1 MSAPSATSPPS
12 LARPTGSDLALM
24 AVGVLGVSTSGPLIA
39 ATLAPALAIAF
50 WRNALATAVMLPYA
64 LLRGRADLARLRGR
78 ELRLTLAAGA
88 LLAAHFATW
97 VPSLRY
103 TSVASST
110 ALVCMQAVWA
120 ALFARLAGERVP
132 GRAWLGM
139 ALALLGVLLVTGVD
153 AAFSA
158 RALVGDVLALAGG
171 IFSGAYVVLG
181 AQVRRSVSTTAYTT
195 ACYGTCALLLLALC
209 VLSGQALTGYS
220 ADAWA
225 RIAALTV
232 LAQLLGHSV
241 FNLVLRTT
249 SPTVVSL
256 VILFEVPGAAVL
268 AALALDDRPPAAALP
283 ALALLLAGIAVVIR
297 SREQLPAVVPD

>member
-1 MSAPSATSPPS
+1 MSAPPAARPPS
-12 LARPTGSDLALM
+12 LARPAGSDLALLT
-24 AVGVLGVSTSGPLIA
+24 VGVLGVSTSGPLIA
-39 ATLAPALAIAF
+39 ATVAPALAIAF

-64 LLRGRADLARLRGR
+64 LLRGRADLGGLRGR

-97 VPSLRY
+97 VPSLGY

-120 ALFARLAGERVP
+120 ALFARLAGERLP
-132 GRAWLGM
+132 ARAWLGM

-153 AAFSA
+153 ATLSP
-158 RALVGDVLALAGG
+158 RTLVGDVLALVGG

-181 AQVRRSVSTTAYTT
+181 AQVRRRVSTTAYTT
-195 ACYGTCALLLLALC
+195 VCYATCALLLLAAC
-209 VLSGQALTGYS
+209 ALSGQALSGYPGG
-220 ADAWA
+220 AWV
-225 RIAALTV
+225 RILALTV

-249 SPTVVSL
+249 SPTVVS
-256 VILFEVPGAAVL
+256 VAILFEVPGAAL
-268 AALALDDRPPAAALP
+268 IAALALRQQPPLAALP
-283 ALALLLAGIAVVIR
+283 ALALLLAGIAVVVR
-297 SREQLPAVVPD
+297 SREQPRVVPVE

>member
-120 ALFARLAGERVP
+120 ALFARLAGERLP
-132 GRAWLGM
+132 RRAWLGM

-153 AAFSA
+153 AALSA
-158 RALVGDVLALAGG
+158 RALLGDLLALAGG

-181 AQVRRSVSTTAYTT
+181 AQVRRTVSTTAYTT

-268 AALALDDRPPAAALP
+268 AALAVDDRPPAAALP
-283 ALALLLAGIAVVIR
+283 ALALLLAGIAVVIS

>member
-1 MSAPSATSPPS
+1 
-12 LARPTGSDLALM
+12 M

-120 ALFARLAGERVP
+120 ALFARLAGERLP
-132 GRAWLGM
+132 RRAWLGM

-153 AAFSA
+153 AALSA
-158 RALVGDVLALAGG
+158 RALLGDLLALAGG

-181 AQVRRSVSTTAYTT
+181 AQVRRTVSTTAYTT

-283 ALALLLAGIAVVIR
+283 ALARLLAGIAVV
-297 SREQLPAVVPD
+297 SSGREQLPAVVPD